1 MKKTTRGRF
10 AKAIN
15 IEEKYSTTIT
25 TRRGTSWACED
36 GERANSVY
44 EIVRSSLPK
53 EKIKKR
59 KERDEK
65 KEEEKKNLY
74 KKSSLPF
81 RARDNWKNARSTLID
96 RSRSDVYK
104 KKETKEIRP
113 IVIDNKNKKKRRR
126 RSFFSSSFRSF
137 RFSSFFFVQSARA
150 HSRRQP
156 GKLSHSRAYLSI
168 RTMIYYLFQ
177 LVARYSIRY
186 SPSYSI
192 LFENSPSMET

>member
-81 RARDNWKNARSTLID
+81 RARDNWKSARSTLID

-113 IVIDNKNKKKRRR
+113 IVIDNKNKKKKKKKL
-126 RSFFSSSFRSF
+126 FFLFLSIISLFFLLFRSKCARPF
-137 RFSSFFFVQSARA
+137 TPSARQA
-150 HSRRQP
+150 FSFAR
-156 GKLSHSRAYLSI
+156 LSLDSNDDLLSFSTG
-168 RTMIYYLFQ
+168 RSVLD
-177 LVARYSIRY
+177 
-186 SPSYSI
+186 
-192 LFENSPSMET
+192 